1 MITFGLPK
9 GRNLGPARAAL
20 AAAGLNLDGLDS
32 SRLRQQFPDQDVL
45 GTPVE
50 ALLLKDWDLPLYV
63 EHGIVDCAIVGSDV
77 LEETAPDVFRPLE
90 LREGGSRLSL
100 IAETPE
106 LPKRSGQLRA
116 ATRYPNWST
125 RLLAERN
132 LHVEILHLTSS
143 IELGPLLDL
152 TDVAVDIVQT
162 GGTLRTHDLHEV
174 EVLAEVAPTFVVNR
188 ASFHAHRRRLGR
200 LLRALE
206 ETGAAGD

>member
-9 GRNLGPARAAL
+9 GRNLGPARASL

-32 SRLRQQFPDQDVL
+32 SRLRQRFPDQKVL
-45 GTPVE
+45 ETPVE
-50 ALLLKDWDLPLYV
+50 VLLLKDWDLPLYV

-77 LEETAPDVFRPLE
+77 LEETQPDVFRPLQ
-90 LREGGSRLSL
+90 LKHGRSRLSL

-116 ATRYPNWST
+116 ATRYPAWAA
-125 RLLAERN
+125 RLLAKRN
-132 LHVEILHLTSS
+132 LHVEVIHLTSS

-162 GGTLRTHDLHEV
+162 GTTLRTHDLHEV
-174 EVLAEVAPTFVVNR
+174 EVLAAVAPTFVVNR
-188 ASFHAHRRRLGR
+188 ASFHAHRRRLSG
-200 LLRALE
+200 LLGALE
-206 ETGAAGD
+206 ETETGGD

>member
-20 AAAGLNLDGLDS
+20 AAAGVELDGLDS
-32 SRLRQQFPDQDVL
+32 SRLRQRFGDQDLL
-45 GTPVE
+45 GVPVE
-50 ALLLKDWDLPLYV
+50 VLLLKDWDLPLYV

-77 LEETAPDVFRPLE
+77 LEETQPDVFEPLQ
-90 LREGGSRLSL
+90 LKEGRSRLSL

-106 LPKRSGQLRA
+106 LPQRSGHLRA
-116 ATRYPNWST
+116 ATRYPAWAA
-125 RLLAERN
+125 RLLEARH
-132 LHVEILHLTSS
+132 LHVEVIGLTSS

-162 GGTLRTHDLHEV
+162 GSTLRTHDLHEV

-188 ASFHAHRRRLGR
+188 ASFHAHRRRLSR
-200 LLRALE
+200 LLAALE
-206 ETGAAGD
+206 AVEAAGD

>member
-9 GRNLGPARAAL
+9 GRNLGPARASL
-20 AAAGLNLDGLDS
+20 EAAGLNLDGLDS
-32 SRLRQQFPDQDVL
+32 ARLRQRFPDQDVL

-50 ALLLKDWDLPLYV
+50 VLLLKDWDLPLYV

-77 LEETAPDVFRPLE
+77 LEETQPDVFRPLQ
-90 LREGGSRLSL
+90 LRDGRSRLSL
-100 IAETPE
+100 IAETSE

-116 ATRYPNWST
+116 ATRYPNWAA

-132 LHVEILHLTSS
+132 LHVEVIHLTSS

-174 EVLAEVAPTFVVNR
+174 EVLAVVAPTFVVNR
-188 ASFHAHRRRLGR
+188 ASFHAHRRRLSR
-200 LLRALE
+200 LLGALE
-206 ETGAAGD
+206 ETEAGGD

>member
-9 GRNLGPARAAL
+9 GRNLDPSRASL

-32 SRLRQQFPDQDVL
+32 SRLRQRFPDQDVL

-50 ALLLKDWDLPLYV
+50 VLLLKDWDLPLYV

-77 LEETAPDVFRPLE
+77 LEETQPDVFRPLQ
-90 LREGGSRLSL
+90 LKHGRSRLSL

-116 ATRYPNWST
+116 ATRYPAWAA
-125 RLLAERN
+125 RLLAKRN
-132 LHVEILHLTSS
+132 LHVEVIHLTSS

-162 GGTLRTHDLHEV
+162 GTTLRTHDLHEV
-174 EVLAEVAPTFVVNR
+174 EVLAAVAPTFVVNR
-188 ASFHAHRRRLGR
+188 ASFHAHRRRLSG
-200 LLRALE
+200 LLGALE
-206 ETGAAGD
+206 KTETGGD

>member
-9 GRNLGPARAAL
+9 GRNLGPAHASL
-20 AAAGLNLDGLDS
+20 EAAGLNLDGLDS
-32 SRLRQQFPDQDVL
+32 ARLRQRFPDQGVL

-50 ALLLKDWDLPLYV
+50 VLLLKDWYLPLYV
-63 EHGIVDCAIVGSDV
+63 EHGIVDGAIVGSDV
-77 LEETAPDVFRPLE
+77 LEETQPDVFRPLQ
-90 LREGGSRLSL
+90 LRDGRSRLSL

-116 ATRYPNWST
+116 ATRYPNWAA

-132 LHVEILHLTSS
+132 LHVEVIHLTSS

-174 EVLAEVAPTFVVNR
+174 EVLAVVAPTFVVNR
-188 ASFHAHRRRLGR
+188 ASFHAHRRRLSR
-200 LLRALE
+200 LLGALE
-206 ETGAAGD
+206 ETEAGGD